1 MRILLTGSS
10 GFVGKNILFHLQQNK
25 YNIKTIGR
33 NDSNDIFYDFNSI
46 LNNLPDFEIIIH
58 SAGKAHVLD
67 ESNFKIERQFDFN
80 TIGTEYLLKSLS
92 ASRIPK
98 YFVLI
103 SSVSVYGIESGEMVN
118 ENFPLNA
125 RDPYGLSKVKSENIV
140 INWCKANNVTL
151 TILRLPL
158 VYGIDPPGNLGN
170 MIKAIQNGYY
180 FNINDG
186 SVKKSMIL
194 VTDVPKFIL
203 LSYRTGGIYNLT
215 DGYSPSFFELSHFIA
230 KQFGLN
236 RIFSIPFFIV
246 QPVALFGDIIG
257 NKFPINSKKVS
268 KLINTLTF
276 DDSKAQNTFNWN
288 PTPILKSYIL
298 NKSQ

>member
-25 YNIKTIGR
+25 YNIITIGR
-33 NDSNDIFYDFNSI
+33 NDSNNIYYDFNSI
-46 LNNLPDFEIIIH
+46 INNLPDFEIVIH
-58 SAGKAHVLD
+58 AAGKAHILE
-67 ESNFKIERQFDFN
+67 ESNFDIEKQFDFN

-92 ASRIPK
+92 ESIIPK

-103 SSVSVYGIESGEMVN
+103 SSVSVYGLESGEMVN

-125 RDPYGLSKVKSENIV
+125 RDPYGLSKVKTENIV

-170 MIKAIQNGYY
+170 MIRAIKNGYY

-194 VTDVPKFIL
+194 VTDIPKFII
-203 LSYRTGGIYNLT
+203 LSYKTGGIFNLT
-215 DGYSPSFFELSHFIA
+215 DGYSPSFYELSQFIA
-230 KQFGLN
+230 RQYGLK
-236 RIFSIPFFIV
+236 RIFSIPFFIIKT
-246 QPVALFGDIIG
+246 VALIGDILG
-257 NKFPINSKKVS
+257 DKFPFNSKKLT
-268 KLINTLTF
+268 KILNTLTF
-276 DDSKAQNTFNWN
+276 DDSKAQNTFNWS
-288 PTPILKSYIL
+288 PTPILNSYIL
-298 NKSQ
+298 NKT